1 MNLYAPTGKKIEN
14 WSLWVRRLTDEN
26 MVLKRRVIEL
36 EKQLM
41 EEQAR
46 QA

>member
-1 MNLYAPTGKKIEN
+1 MNLYAPTGEKIEN
-14 WSLWVRRLTDEN
+14 WPLWVRILTDEI